1 MLDITYKNR
10 KIERICTNAKVA
22 DREYGSQMSAKIQM
36 RIDEIRAVDTVEEM
50 IQFHI
55 GRCHALKGNRKG
67 QYAVDLEH
75 PYRLVFTKHGNEIQI
90 AHILE
95 VVDYH

>member
-1 MLDITYKNR
+1 MDITYKNR

-22 DREYGSQMSAKIQM
+22 DREYGSQMSAKIHM

-50 IQFHI
+50 IQFRI

-75 PYRLVFTKHGNEIQI
+75 PYRLVFKTHGNEIEC

-95 VVDYH
+95 IVDYH

>member
-22 DREYGSQMSAKIQM
+22 DREYGSQMSAKIHM

-50 IQFHI
+50 IQFRI
-55 GRCHALKGNRKG
+55 GRCHALKGNRKR
-67 QYAVDLEH
+67 QYAVDLEQ
-75 PYRLVFTKHGNEIQI
+75 PYRLVFTKHGNEIEI
-90 AHILE
+90 AHIL
-95 VVDYH
+95 

>member
-22 DREYGSQMSAKIQM
+22 DREYGSQMSAKIHM

-50 IQFHI
+50 IQFRI
-55 GRCHALKGNRKG
+55 GR
-67 QYAVDLEH
+67 
-75 PYRLVFTKHGNEIQI
+75 
-90 AHILE
+90 
-95 VVDYH
+95 

>member
-22 DREYGSQMSAKIQM
+22 DREYGSQMSAKIHM

-50 IQFHI
+50 IQFRI

-67 QYAVDLEH
+67 QYVVDLEH
-75 PYRLVFTKHGNEIQI
+75 PYRLVFTKHGNEIEI

-95 VVDYH
+95 IVDYH

>member
-22 DREYGSQMSAKIQM
+22 DREYGSQMSAKIHM

-50 IQFHI
+50 IQFRI

-67 QYAVDLEH
+67 QYAVDLEY
-75 PYRLVFTKHGNEIQI
+75 PYRLVFTKHGNEIEI
-90 AHILE
+90 AHIL
-95 VVDYH
+95 

>member
-1 MLDITYKNR
+1 MDITYKNR

-22 DREYGSQMSAKIQM
+22 DREYGSQMSAKIHM

-50 IQFHI
+50 IQFRI

-75 PYRLVFTKHGNEIQI
+75 PYRLVFTEHGNEIEI

-95 VVDYH
+95 IVDYH

>member
-1 MLDITYKNR
+1 MDITYKNR

-22 DREYGSQMSAKIQM
+22 DREYGSQMSAKIHM

-50 IQFHI
+50 IQFRI

-67 QYAVDLEH
+67 QY
-75 PYRLVFTKHGNEIQI
+75 RLVFTKHGNEIEI
-90 AHILE
+90 AHIL
-95 VVDYH
+95 

>member
-22 DREYGSQMSAKIQM
+22 DREYGSQMSAKIHM

-50 IQFHI
+50 IQFRI

-67 QYAVDLEH
+67 QYAVDLEL
-75 PYRLVFTKHGNEIQI
+75 PYRLVFTKHGNEIEI
-90 AHILE
+90 AHIL
-95 VVDYH
+95 

>member
-22 DREYGSQMSAKIQM
+22 DREYGSQMSAKIHL

-50 IQFHI
+50 IQFRI

-75 PYRLVFTKHGNEIQI
+75 PYRLVFFKFVNEFVFF
-90 AHILE
+90 HI
-95 VVDYH
+95 H

>member
-1 MLDITYKNR
+1 MDITYKNR

-22 DREYGSQMSAKIQM
+22 DREYGSQMSAKIHM

-50 IQFHI
+50 IQFRI

-75 PYRLVFTKHGNEIQI
+75 PHRLVFTKHGNEIEI
-90 AHILE
+90 AHIL
-95 VVDYH
+95 

>member
-22 DREYGSQMSAKIQM
+22 DREYGSQMSAKIHM

-50 IQFHI
+50 IQFRI

-75 PYRLVFTKHGNEIQI
+75 PYRLVFTKYGNEIEI

-95 VVDYH
+95 IVDYH

>member
-1 MLDITYKNR
+1 MDITYKNR

-22 DREYGSQMSAKIQM
+22 DREYGSQMSAKIHM

-50 IQFHI
+50 IQFRI

-67 QYAVDLEH
+67 QYAVDFEH
-75 PYRLVFTKHGNEIQI
+75 PYRLVFTKHGNEIEI
-90 AHILE
+90 AHIL
-95 VVDYH
+95 

>member
-22 DREYGSQMSAKIQM
+22 DREYGSQMSAKIHM

-50 IQFHI
+50 IQFRI

-75 PYRLVFTKHGNEIQI
+75 PYRLVLQNTEMKLRLLIY
-90 AHILE
+90 LR
-95 VVDYH
+95 

>member
-22 DREYGSQMSAKIQM
+22 DREYGSQMSAKIHM
-36 RIDEIRAVDTVEEM
+36 RIDEM
-50 IQFHI
+50 IQFRI

-75 PYRLVFTKHGNEIQI
+75 PYRLVFTKHGNEIEI
-90 AHILE
+90 AHIL
-95 VVDYH
+95 

>member
-1 MLDITYKNR
+1 MDITYKNR

-22 DREYGSQMSAKIQM
+22 DREYGSQMSAKIHM

-50 IQFHI
+50 IQFRI

-75 PYRLVFTKHGNEIQI
+75 PYRLVFEKHGSEVQI
-90 AHILE
+90 AHIME
-95 VVDYH
+95 IVDYH

>member
-1 MLDITYKNR
+1 MDITYKNR

-22 DREYGSQMSAKIQM
+22 DREYGSQMSAKIHM

-50 IQFHI
+50 IQFRI

-75 PYRLVFTKHGNEIQI
+75 PYRLVFEKHGNEIQVV
-90 AHILE
+90 HIME
-95 VVDYH
+95 IVDYH